1 MRKILTALATTSLL
15 LGVIQPVQA
24 APCRAYV
31 VNAPNAPNGY
41 REVNNCPIIN
51 GTFVN
56 SDWKVE
62 IGRYEPLTYYYRGTS
77 RSDGSSIEIVDGNV
91 KGTTNRPQYFFY
103 NGDFAYVV
111 TFQNS
116 DPNTIRLEIYQ
127 GQRRILN
134 QLLYR

>member
-24 APCRAYV
+24 DPCRAYV

-56 SDWKVE
+56 SDWNVE